1 MAIALVARAVL
12 AQGDWDCPQCGD
24 MNFASRQV
32 CRKCGTP
39 HSFAASAGGLEG
51 AAAGPPT
58 GASSLESTG
67 ALPDYSARAQE
78 YRPRSRSRSRD
89 RRF

>member
-1 MAIALVARAVL
+1 MMIITVLVIIS
-12 AQGDWDCPQCGD
+12 GDWDCPQCGD

-39 HSFAASAGGLEG
+39 HSFVASARPEG
-51 AAAGPPT
+51 DAAGGPHS
-58 GASSLESTG
+58 GASSLEPP
-67 ALPDYSARAQE
+67 AFPDYSKAQE
-78 YRPRSRSRSRD
+78 SRPRSRSRSRD